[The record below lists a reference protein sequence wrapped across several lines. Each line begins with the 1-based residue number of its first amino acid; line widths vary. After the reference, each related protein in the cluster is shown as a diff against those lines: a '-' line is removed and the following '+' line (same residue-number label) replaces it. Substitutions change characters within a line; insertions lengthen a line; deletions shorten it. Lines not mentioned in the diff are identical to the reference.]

1 MSHQLLEIRLQRMV
15 TSSKIRLPRAAKG
28 SERSFPPGVMATQQV
43 LVLSFQVRVLG
54 GDFFHLSHSVGLHNA
69 AATNRKRGRFSKI
82 RPPALDLLTMPVW
95 EFSQPRTDF
104 RRGRFDEL

>member
-15 TSSKIRLPRAAKG
+15 TSSKIRLPRAANG

-69 AATNRKRGRFSKI
+69 APTNRDWGRF
-82 RPPALDLLTMPVW
+82 RRFAPLL
-95 EFSQPRTDF
+95 
-104 RRGRFDEL
+104 